1 MQPQGPHYPPKTCK
15 IQHRS
20 AFFSHFH
27 PVRVTY
33 PIDKL
38 ESVRHM
44 LNVIKRRI
52 NRWRFKYSIGK
63 LKNTEFCNIANN
75 CLGSRIYQTLG
86 RQYNTPFVGLLVPP
100 PCFAKLVADFESY
113 MAKELTFS
121 KESKYPNHPNARR
134 TNKPCPIGRLGDI
147 ELQFIHYSSEDEAA
161 KKWNQR
167 KARINYTKLH
177 YILVIGNIDE
187 PEIIATYTQSNT
199 QNKVCF
205 HIQKELEFPTGVYIP
220 PKKNHIGNLYSQ
232 YHRLV
237 GHFDFAQWILRS
249 NQPKDPN

>member
-1 MQPQGPHYPPKTCK
+1 
-15 IQHRS
+15 
-20 AFFSHFH
+20 
-27 PVRVTY
+27 
-33 PIDKL
+33 
-38 ESVRHM
+38 M
-44 LNVIKRRI
+44 LNVIIKRI
-52 NRWRFKYSIGK
+52 NRWKFKYSIGK
-63 LKNTEFCNIANN
+63 LKNTEFCIIANN
-75 CLGSRIYQTLG
+75 CLGSRIYQILG

-113 MAKELTFS
+113 MVKELTFS

>member
-63 LKNTEFCNIANN
+63 LKNTEFCIIANN

-237 GHFDFAQWILRS
+237 GHFDFAQWILRY